1 MLNSPKGGDGSRRTA
16 VRLKLS
22 LISIVFCRFATMS
35 FAVFKSLHL
44 IFMVSWFAGLF
55 YIVRLFIYHTE
66 AQSKPE
72 QEKGILSKQFTIM
85 EKKLWWIITTPA
97 MILTIIFGVAMLILQ
112 PFYLKMGWMQIKLS
126 FVLLLLV
133 YHFVCQRI
141 LFQLKNNTFKWRSN
155 GLRIWNEVATLALV
169 AIIFLVVMRDS
180 MNWIKGTV
188 GFFAVAVALM
198 IGIKIYKRIRKRSL

>member
-1 MLNSPKGGDGSRRTA
+1 
-16 VRLKLS
+16 
-22 LISIVFCRFATMS
+22 MS

-66 AQSKPE
+66 AQSKPKE
-72 QEKGILSKQFTIM
+72 EKEILSKQFTIM

-97 MILTIIFGVAMLILQ
+97 MILTIAFGVTMLILE
-112 PFYLKMGWMQIKLS
+112 PFYLKMGWMHIKLS
-126 FVLLLLV
+126 FVLLLLI

-141 LFQLKNNTFKWRSN
+141 LFQLKNNQFKWSSN

-169 AIIFLVVMRDS
+169 AIIFLVVMKDS

-188 GFFAVAVALM
+188 GFFAVAIALM